1 MQMYLDA
8 LLTFIVRSQ
17 REKLRL
23 DEVAELAS
31 HGLSLDKYK
40 SHEEMEEGKYMAE
53 RPIFQ
58 TANGEALYP
67 YVFNPDK
74 AFGSEK

>member
-1 MQMYLDA
+1 
-8 LLTFIVRSQ
+8 
-17 REKLRL
+17 
-23 DEVAELAS
+23 
-31 HGLSLDKYK
+31 
-40 SHEEMEEGKYMAE
+40 MAE

-74 AFGSEK
+74 AFGSEKYKTNLKINEKDAKPLVEK

>member
-1 MQMYLDA
+1 
-8 LLTFIVRSQ
+8 
-17 REKLRL
+17 
-23 DEVAELAS
+23 
-31 HGLSLDKYK
+31 
-40 SHEEMEEGKYMAE
+40 MAE

-74 AFGSEK
+74 AFGSENTKLTLR